1 VGDAERDQL
10 PVELRDLILPLLVGR
25 PCHLER
31 SALLL
36 ELLLHLLTCQ
46 ALPLE
51 RCPGLDESGPLL
63 LELTLSLLASGVL
76 LPESLL
82 RCDDHGGLLGEAGLQ
97 LLGLLGPL
105 LA

>member
-1 VGDAERDQL
+1 
-10 PVELRDLILPLLVGR
+10 
-25 PCHLER
+25 
-31 SALLL
+31 
-36 ELLLHLLTCQ
+36 
-46 ALPLE
+46 
-51 RCPGLDESGPLL
+51 
-63 LELTLSLLASGVL
+63 LASGVL